1 MKSILILALLFS
13 CSISFGQNDISF
25 LTESKL
31 GSFENVKSGNEKTLS
46 NSVVLIDNN
55 SAFLGKSQFKF
66 NLEDNYSFL
75 KLDQK
80 LSDYKLKALNC
91 GGQNI
96 SSQNLMQN
104 LIIDE
109 FTNHLAKLIINTTFK
124 IH

>member
-25 LTESKL
+25 LKESKL

-66 NLEDNYSFL
+66 NLEDNYCFL

-80 LSDYKLKALNC
+80 LSDYKLRALNC
-91 GGQNI
+91 SGQNI

>member
-46 NSVVLIDNN
+46 NSVVLIDSN

-80 LSDYKLKALNC
+80 LSDYKLRALNC
-91 GGQNI
+91 SGQNI

-124 IH
+124 IR

>member
-13 CSISFGQNDISF
+13 CSISFGQNDSSF